1 MTDVEELAYN
11 REFKSVRGLYKGVPV
26 LAVST
31 GIGGPSA
38 CIAVEELAR
47 AGVTHMVRIGS
58 GGALQPGIH
67 LGDLVMVQGA
77 VRSDGASKM
86 YIDPVYPAVPD
97 FDLLTACV
105 TAARQDQLSYHVG
118 LCRSHDSFYTDQE
131 DEMRTKW
138 TKSGIMVSDME
149 TAALFVV
156 GRLRGVHTASILNT
170 VVEYKDDLEQNINN
184 YADGASRTMQGE
196 WNEIHA
202 AQEKGD
208 FVMKNVF
215 KTKLSTASLV
225 LIPAC
230 IGINYLGK
238 LFASV
243 LKLPLWLDSI
253 GTCIGGALGG
263 PIIGAICGAANNLIY
278 GFTTGDSITLV
289 YALTSLG
296 IGLAVGIMAR
306 LGNMEKISG
315 ALITSVIAGL
325 VAVCISTP
333 LNVIFWGGTTGNVW
347 GDAVFAATQASN
359 MPVLLGSFLDE
370 VVVDV
375 PDKIITILVV
385 YAILKG
391 LPKKLTALYDVNDSV
406 ESLD

>member
-1 MTDVEELAYN
+1 MQLSCRLTRQPMGVILLDNRRKKEVIMEIMPHLQIRDDLGVHYAILPGDPARVDRIAEQLTDVEKLAYN

-47 AGVTHMVRIGS
+47 AGVTHMIRIGS

-105 TAARQDQLSYHVG
+105 TAARQDQLSY
-118 LCRSHDSFYTDQE
+118 QE
-131 DEMRTKW
+131 EEMRTKW

-196 WNEIHA
+196 WNEIH
-202 AQEKGD
+202 
-208 FVMKNVF
+208 
-215 KTKLSTASLV
+215 
-225 LIPAC
+225 
-230 IGINYLGK
+230 
-238 LFASV
+238 
-243 LKLPLWLDSI
+243 
-253 GTCIGGALGG
+253 
-263 PIIGAICGAANNLIY
+263 
-278 GFTTGDSITLV
+278 
-289 YALTSLG
+289 
-296 IGLAVGIMAR
+296 
-306 LGNMEKISG
+306 
-315 ALITSVIAGL
+315 
-325 VAVCISTP
+325 
-333 LNVIFWGGTTGNVW
+333 
-347 GDAVFAATQASN
+347 
-359 MPVLLGSFLDE
+359 
-370 VVVDV
+370 
-375 PDKIITILVV
+375 
-385 YAILKG
+385 
-391 LPKKLTALYDVNDSV
+391 TALEACYIVSSA
-406 ESLD
+406 E